1 MTDDLQP
8 EEAAVEQDQAA
19 GTPSPLLADLPE
31 TPEEALP
38 VLLELL
44 AETKFALDARTE
56 DLQRATAD
64 FDNLR
69 KRAVRERDDLMLR
82 STQRLVEA
90 LLPVLDSF
98 ESALAHEADTPAEEA
113 LLGGMQSTHQQLI
126 DVLTREGLETVSGV
140 GEPFDPNVHEAV
152 MGGGEGELIVTAEMR
167 RGYILGGRVIRPA
180 MVAVADDAPEED

>member
-8 EEAAVEQDQAA
+8 EEAPVEQDQAA

-31 TPEEALP
+31 APEEALP
-38 VLLELL
+38 VVIELL

-56 DLQRATAD
+56 DLQRSAAD
-64 FDNLR
+64 FENFR

-98 ESALAHEADTPAEEA
+98 ESALAHEANTPAEEA
-113 LLGGMQSTHQQLI
+113 LLGGMESTYQQLL
-126 DVLTREGLETVSGV
+126 DVLTREGLELVPGV

-152 MGGGEGELIVTAEMR
+152 TGGGEGELIVTTEMR

-180 MVAVADDAPEED
+180 MVGVAGDEPEED